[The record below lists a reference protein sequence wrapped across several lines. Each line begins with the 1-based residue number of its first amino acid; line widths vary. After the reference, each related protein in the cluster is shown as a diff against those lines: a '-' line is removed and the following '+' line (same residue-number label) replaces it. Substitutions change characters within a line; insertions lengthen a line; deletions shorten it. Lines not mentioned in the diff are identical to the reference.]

1 MRSTFCAVHITF
13 GFHFKLPFLIAPPR
27 ISHEEPYAVDIGTDS
42 VKLQWRSAELPVHIM
57 DYAPVTY
64 RVEAQELPGGNWVTV
79 ARGVP
84 HTDFKVTGL
93 NPKNDYCFRIRAE
106 NDYGVS
112 DPTRPVTI
120 GRRAGMCML
129 G

>member
-1 MRSTFCAVHITF
+1 
-13 GFHFKLPFLIAPPR
+13 
-27 ISHEEPYAVDIGTDS
+27 
-42 VKLQWRSAELPVHIM
+42 M
-57 DYAPVTY
+57 DYAPVSY
-64 RVEAQELPGGNWVTV
+64 RIEAQELPGGNWVTV

-120 GRRAGMCML
+120 GKRCG
-129 G
+129 